1 MNNLTTIAQLPMGAG
16 CLSRLDPEVGKS
28 PERPKLNTAELL
40 AAINRIVEQDIGMIS
55 DAYRQAIIY
64 GEGWW
69 VIDGPSAYPGP
80 LAEQRKLAS
89 LGYKVNAQGTI
100 ERL

>member
-1 MNNLTTIAQLPMGAG
+1 MTNLTTIAALPMGAG

-28 PERPKLNTAELL
+28 PERPKR
-40 AAINRIVEQDIGMIS
+40 AAI
-55 DAYRQAIIY
+55 Y
-64 GEGWW
+64 GWW
-69 VIDGPSAYPGP
+69 NTGFPDAQPNAM
-80 LAEQRKLAS
+80 ALAS